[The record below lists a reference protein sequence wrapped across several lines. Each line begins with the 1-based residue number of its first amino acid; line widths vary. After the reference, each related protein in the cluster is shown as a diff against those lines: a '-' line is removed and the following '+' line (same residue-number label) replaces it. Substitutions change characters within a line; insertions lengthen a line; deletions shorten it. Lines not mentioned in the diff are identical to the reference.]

1 MATTAPAGRDDTPEG
16 RQMLRNKAARD
27 YMAGR
32 ISLEEFAALN
42 RRYAVDYG
50 AATLTIARMGRGK
63 D

>member
-1 MATTAPAGRDDTPEG
+1 MAATAQGERDDTPEG

-50 AATLTIARMGRGK
+50 AATLAIARMGE